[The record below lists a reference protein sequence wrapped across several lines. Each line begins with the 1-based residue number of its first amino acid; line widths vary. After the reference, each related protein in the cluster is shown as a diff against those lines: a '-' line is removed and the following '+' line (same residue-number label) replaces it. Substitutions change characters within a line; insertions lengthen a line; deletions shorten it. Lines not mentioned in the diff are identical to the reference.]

1 LKPLELGLR
10 DRVVDESDDML
21 SIEADEPD
29 EELVASGGG
38 PRAEVDPELEELDEL
53 DELDDDENSAPLG
66 AGDND
71 LSEVLSSSSD
81 MGTA

>member
-1 LKPLELGLR
+1 MKPLELGLR
-10 DRVVDESDDML
+10 DRVVDESDDIL
-21 SIEADEPD
+21 SIEADELD

-38 PRAEVDPELEELDEL
+38 PRAEAEPELDEL
-53 DELDDDENSAPLG
+53 DELEDDENSVPLG

-71 LSEVLSSSSD
+71 LSEVFSSSSD